1 MGEVLRNA
9 TPKSLNPSINTN
21 RVRKSEQ
28 RSWYLPLATPRVP
41 TEPVHVAHQRRWHW
55 RAAFPRGK
63 CRMFGTNADCS
74 ADFRGCGLTRGEVS
88 CVRDLGVKRREP
100 RHYAVAIV
108 TISSVCRLRDV
119 LRR

>member
-55 RAAFPRGK
+55 RAPLSREESAE
-63 CRMFGTNADCS
+63 CS
-74 ADFRGCGLTRGEVS
+74 APMPTARQIFGGAD
-88 CVRDLGVKRREP
+88 
-100 RHYAVAIV
+100 
-108 TISSVCRLRDV
+108 
-119 LRR
+119 